1 MIVPEFFKHLLVEQY
16 GEKAELIIDGL
27 SKRKVLSFRVNTL
40 KSNYENIEKILGDK
54 KIEYKRVSWNENA
67 FVIPDSL
74 AKKEIENMEI
84 YRNGEI
90 YFQSLSSMI
99 PPIVLNPKS
108 KENILDMAAAPGG
121 KTTQIAAM
129 TNNSCFITACE
140 KNKIRAERL
149 KYNIEKQGVKNTYIM
164 GVDSRKLDE
173 MFSFDKILLD
183 APCSG
188 SGTIDFSENI
198 EKYFNLDLIKRSS
211 RVQLELLN
219 KAIKLLKKG
228 NELVYSTCSILQEEN
243 ENIINKVLEKNNV
256 EVVPIDLQN
265 FEEIPKLP
273 TKIDGSLLVRPDE
286 YYEGFFVVK
295 LRKIR

>member
-1 MIVPEFFKHLLVEQY
+1 
-16 GEKAELIIDGL
+16 
-27 SKRKVLSFRVNTL
+27 
-40 KSNYENIEKILGDK
+40 
-54 KIEYKRVSWNENA
+54 
-67 FVIPDSL
+67 
-74 AKKEIENMEI
+74 MEI

-108 KENILDMAAAPGG
+108 KENILDMAAAPGS

-129 TNNSCFITACE
+129 TNNSSFITACE

-164 GVDSRKLDE
+164 GVDSRNLDE

-198 EKYFNLDLIKRSS
+198 EKYFNLDLVKRSS
-211 RVQLELLN
+211 KLQLELLN

-243 ENIINKVLEKNNV
+243 EDIINKVLEKNNV
-256 EVVPIDLQN
+256 EVIPIDLQN